1 MTSGECRNSSHI
13 FEVLGVIV
21 RQQRS
26 YVEVQE
32 KTLGEYI
39 VDEHSVF
46 IHGHGSRNDSN
57 EVAPFEASVER
68 NRNSEDRLC
77 YKRK

>member
-1 MTSGECRNSSHI
+1 MPEEHI
-13 FEVLGVIV
+13 FEVLSVIV

-57 EVAPFEASVER
+57 KVAPFEVSVER
-68 NRNSEDRLC
+68 SSERRL
-77 YKRK
+77 

>member
-1 MTSGECRNSSHI
+1 M
-13 FEVLGVIV
+13 

-26 YVEVQE
+26 YVEVQK

-57 EVAPFEASVER
+57 KVAAPFEVSVER
-68 NRNSEDRLC
+68 SSEDRSP
-77 YKRK
+77 

>member
-1 MTSGECRNSSHI
+1 MPEEHI

-32 KTLGEYI
+32 KTSGEYI

-46 IHGHGSRNDSN
+46 IHGHGSRNYSN
-57 EVAPFEASVER
+57 KVAPFEVSVER
-68 NRNSEDRLC
+68 SSEDSL
-77 YKRK
+77 

>member
-1 MTSGECRNSSHI
+1 MTSGECRSSSYI
-13 FEVLGVIV
+13 FEALGVIV

-57 EVAPFEASVER
+57 KVAPFEVSVER
-68 NRNSEDRLC
+68 SSEHRL
-77 YKRK
+77 

>member
-1 MTSGECRNSSHI
+1 MQEEHV
-13 FEVLGVIV
+13 FEALGVIV

-46 IHGHGSRNDSN
+46 IHGHGSRSDLNK
-57 EVAPFEASVER
+57 VAPFEALLSVER
-68 NRNSEDRLC
+68 SSEDRLYC
-77 YKRK
+77 KRK

>member
-39 VDEHSVF
+39 VNEHSVF

-57 EVAPFEASVER
+57 KVAAPFEVSVER
-68 NRNSEDRLC
+68 SSEDRSP
-77 YKRK
+77 